1 MEYKELVSV
10 FEKLYKYCN
19 TQKQVNTLTSKIY
32 AALKSQSSKRKYEL
46 GLINI
51 PDGISS
57 FFEND
62 DFDLNECKSVKYAYE
77 ESLR

>member
-32 AALKSQSSKRKYEL
+32 AALKSQSSKRRYEL
-46 GLINI
+46 GLLNI
-51 PDGISS
+51 PEEISS
-57 FFEND
+57 FFEN
-62 DFDLNECKSVKYAYE
+62 DLNECKSVKYAYE

>member
-32 AALKSQSSKRKYEL
+32 AALKSQSSKRRYEL
-46 GLINI
+46 VGLSMMCYRL
-51 PDGISS
+51 GK
-57 FFEND
+57 ENKT
-62 DFDLNECKSVKYAYE
+62 DLGDNQ
-77 ESLR
+77 LRGRIGKLLYCL